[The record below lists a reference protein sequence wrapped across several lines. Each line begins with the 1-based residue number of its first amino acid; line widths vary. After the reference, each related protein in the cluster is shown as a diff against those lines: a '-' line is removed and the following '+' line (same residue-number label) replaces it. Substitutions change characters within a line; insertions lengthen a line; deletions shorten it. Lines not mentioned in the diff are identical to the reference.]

1 MKRLVPLFCVA
12 VVLVLVGSG
21 CESLWLDSA
30 WIRPKVEFDEME
42 STGSLGDTWTRP
54 NDEMVMVYVPK
65 GEFEMGSD
73 DERFSGEQPVHTVGL
88 DAFWIDQTEVT
99 NEQYRRCVQARVCD
113 PPVLSTSRTRDTYY
127 GDRAYDNY
135 PVILVSWY
143 DAEAYCEWAGAR
155 LPTDAEWEYAAR
167 GPEGRMY
174 PWGNSEPDCDK
185 ANYYLCVGDTSAVG
199 SYPDSASW
207 CGAYDLAWNVM
218 EWVADWHGAYDSGRQ
233 MNPTGPA
240 SGVLRVVRGRSW
252 YYASEQRVPD
262 RNGFNPG
269 VTGDI
274 SGFRCARSSE

>member
-1 MKRLVPLFCVA
+1 MKRLVPLFFV
-12 VVLVLVGSG
+12 VMVLVFGGPG
-21 CESLWLDSA
+21 CKSKSA
-30 WIRPKVEFDEME
+30 GE
-42 STGSLGDTWTRP
+42 TWTRP
-54 NDEMVMVYVPK
+54 NDEMVMVYVPE

-73 DERFSGEQPVHTVGL
+73 EDPMQPVHTVGL

-155 LPTDAEWEYAAR
+155 LPTDAEWEYAER

-185 ANYYLCVGDTSAVG
+185 ANYYRCVGDTSAVG

-218 EWVADWHGAYDSGRQ
+218 EWVADWHGAYDTGRQ